1 MWLFLRKLANL
12 ARNSEFGAVSSQG
25 SRMSVSATFLRT
37 ANGPV
42 KGTLEKVLAAMR
54 EFDSRFRSGE
64 NESGALYS
72 VLENGTI
79 YLPKRIW
86 EPATGIPRSKF
97 YGGQPADEVLR
108 GLRFSIAA
116 GKLLEDLF
124 KSKWSKLDEDRTGLV
139 DSDYPSV
146 YVLAYPHGIS
156 RDDIAGPELT
166 GRSKY
171 PRQMSFTL
179 A

>member
-1 MWLFLRKLANL
+1 
-12 ARNSEFGAVSSQG
+12 
-25 SRMSVSATFLRT
+25 MSVSATFLRT

-116 GKLLEDLF
+116 GEGGAGGTHKLVRRAQPVPAVGKLLEDLF